1 MLSLTRTKGYNMEWT
16 AYDRH
21 GTKHHITAA
30 SGETALAVTIVRLR
44 TAGGVPKVITRSYP
58 LDIGFNTAM
67 TKINTIVCLDEE
79 LFDMVVDSQRE

>member
-1 MLSLTRTKGYNMEWT
+1 MEWT

-30 SGETALAVTIVRLR
+30 SGETPTQGGGVSTALAVTIVRLR

-67 TKINTIVCLDEE
+67 TKINTIVCLDDE
-79 LFDMVVDSQRE
+79 LFQMVVDSQRE